1 MPPPARSR
9 TRRTASQP
17 DLRAVFRRRTNALI
31 ERLADYASD
40 EVIAA
45 ALQAPSDI
53 GGLARLLSDTAAFG
67 MELDRIDPFAEA
79 IARGAVV
86 KQELLAAAG
95 GGWSSP
101 RVAAH
106 LGITRQAVDKRRRG
120 ARLLA
125 LQSGRGDWL
134 YPVCQFTDN
143 GVLPGIDRFLAA
155 LPASGGWTRLD
166 VLLAPA
172 EEIGNESPL
181 QALRRGDVEAAVR
194 VASRF
199 GEQGGPSAADA

>member
-1 MPPPARSR
+1 MPHSARSR
-9 TRRTASQP
+9 TRRTATQP

-31 ERLADYASD
+31 ERLAQYASD

-45 ALQAPSDI
+45 ALQAPTDL
-53 GGLARLLSDTAAFG
+53 GGLARLLSDTASFG

-79 IARGAVV
+79 IARGAEA

-95 GGWSSP
+95 GGWGSP

-106 LGITRQAVDKRRRG
+106 LGITRQAVDKRRRAG
-120 ARLLA
+120 RLLA

-134 YPVCQFTDN
+134 YPVCQFTDD
-143 GVLPGIDRFLAA
+143 GVLPGIDRYLAA
-155 LPASGGWTRLD
+155 FPASGGWTRLD

-172 EEIGNESPL
+172 EEIGDRSPL
-181 QALRRGDVEAAVR
+181 EALRQGNVEAAVR
-194 VASRF
+194 VASMF
-199 GEQGGPSAADA
+199 GEQGGPSSEDA